1 MLKNVGCGELNLDR
15 VGETVILAGWVH
27 RRRDHGN
34 LVFIDVRDRSGIV
47 QVVFDP
53 DIDKNSHE
61 VSESLRN
68 EWVIQVE
75 GEVIARSEGTINPD
89 LKTGYVELHVSRI
102 VVLNESLTPPF
113 YVNEESEVDENV
125 RLKYRYVDLRRE
137 SMKNALIVRHRV
149 VKFIRDFLDDKD
161 FIEVE
166 TPILIKSTPEGARDH
181 IVPSRLYPGQFFALP
196 QSPQQLKQLLMVG
209 GLEKYFQ
216 IARCFRDEDSRSDR
230 QPEFTQL
237 DLEMSFVNEED
248 VLSLTEELFISMV
261 KQLFPEK
268 DIVCPIPRINYHDAI
283 RDYGCL

>member
-113 YVNEESEVDENV
+113 YVNEESEVDE
-125 RLKYRYVDLRRE
+125 
-137 SMKNALIVRHRV
+137 M
-149 VKFIRDFLDDKD
+149 
-161 FIEVE
+161 
-166 TPILIKSTPEGARDH
+166 
-181 IVPSRLYPGQFFALP
+181 
-196 QSPQQLKQLLMVG
+196 
-209 GLEKYFQ
+209 
-216 IARCFRDEDSRSDR
+216 
-230 QPEFTQL
+230 
-237 DLEMSFVNEED
+237 
-248 VLSLTEELFISMV
+248 
-261 KQLFPEK
+261 
-268 DIVCPIPRINYHDAI
+268 
-283 RDYGCL
+283 